1 MSRFFDTNL
10 LIYAQQEG
18 AKADA
23 ARQLM
28 AEGGIISVQVIN
40 EFTAVS
46 RRKLGRSWPE
56 IEAALRDI
64 LAVMEPPL
72 PVTPE
77 TSATARDLAAA
88 HDLSF
93 YDALIIAAAL
103 EAGCTTLLTENM
115 QSGRRFG
122 DLTITNPFTG

>member
-46 RRKLGRSWPE
+46 LRKLGRSWPE